1 MSSTVHRRP
10 ALVAAALVAAGGAFW
25 APASP
30 ASAACAG
37 ASLTY
42 DTTVERGS
50 TLTITGIGFG
60 DACHDTGIP
69 PDAHGALGDPL
80 TGITISIVQ
89 NGVERVVAEGN
100 ADDDYELVVDVTVP
114 TDLEPGEAT
123 VRVTADGDAPTYV
136 EAPSAPPSHP
146 LAPPHGPR

>member
-10 ALVAAALVAAGGAFW
+10 ALVSAALVAAGVAFW

-100 ADDDYELVVDVTVP
+100 ADDDYELVVDVTVRS
-114 TDLEPGEAT
+114 EER
-123 VRVTADGDAPTYV
+123 RVGKECVSTCR
-136 EAPSAPPSHP
+136 SRWS
-146 LAPPHGPR
+146 PHT

>member
-10 ALVAAALVAAGGAFW
+10 ALVAAALVAAGVAFW

-50 TLTITGIGFG
+50 TLTITGIVFG

-69 PDAHGALGDPL
+69 HDAHGALGATL
-80 TGITISIVQ
+80 TATTTTIVHTGRTSV
-89 NGVERVVAEGN
+89 G
-100 ADDDYELVVDVTVP
+100 ADQK
-114 TDLEPGEAT
+114 
-123 VRVTADGDAPTYV
+123 
-136 EAPSAPPSHP
+136 
-146 LAPPHGPR
+146 